1 MDGIIN
7 VLKPMGMTSFD
18 VVAYLRKT
26 LKTKKIGHTG
36 TLDPCAAGVLPVC
49 LGRATKAVE
58 FLIDKD
64 KTYRA
69 QLTLGVSTD
78 TQDAAGEIIKKS
90 SVNVLENEIEWVIK
104 SFVGKYSQV
113 PPMYSALKVNGKKLC
128 DIAREGKVIDRKPRE
143 VEIYSIDIL
152 QIKKNIVIFDVECS
166 KGTYIRTLC
175 DDIGN
180 KLGCGGHMSFLLRKK
195 AGIFDLSTTLTLEE
209 IKEFAACGTLQE
221 KIISVDEIFKNYN
234 KIMLSSKDTKKF
246 KNGVKIKI
254 DDEFKKEKNLRVYGW
269 DGKFLALGQVIK
281 VNDDIILKSRKMFI

>member
-7 VLKPMGMTSFD
+7 ILKPTGMTSFD
-18 VVAYLRKT
+18 IVGYLRKT
-26 LKTKKIGHTG
+26 LKIKKIGHTG

-90 SVNVLENEIEWVIK
+90 PVNVSEDEIEGAIK
-104 SFVGKYSQV
+104 SFIGRYSQV

-152 QIKKNIVIFDVECS
+152 QIKRDLVIFDVECS

-209 IKEFAACGTLQE
+209 IEEFAACGTLQ
-221 KIISVDEIFKNYN
+221 KRIILVDEIFKNYN

-246 KNGVKIKI
+246 INGVKIKI
-254 DDEFKKEKNLRVYGW
+254 DDEFKKEKSLRVYGW
-269 DGKFLALGQVIK
+269 DGKFLALGQVFKI
-281 VNDDIILKSRKMFI
+281 NDDIILKSRKMFI